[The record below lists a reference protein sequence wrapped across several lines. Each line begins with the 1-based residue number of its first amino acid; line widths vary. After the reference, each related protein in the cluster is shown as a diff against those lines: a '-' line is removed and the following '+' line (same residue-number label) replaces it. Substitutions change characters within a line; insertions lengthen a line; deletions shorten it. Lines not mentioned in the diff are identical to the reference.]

1 GRRTKDKGVSDE
13 TETRGNVP
21 RHVEWQVVKHNR
33 VDERRRRIEQECVPV
48 GRRIDYRL
56 CRDVRTCPRP
66 VFDNDLLSEP
76 LRQPLPHN
84 PAYSVSTAT
93 GRPADD
99 QSHWPR
105 RIGLRPCNSRHGG
118 QRGSTAGQMQ
128 KISAGKFHFEPPSLP
143 LFDHLVSAREQR
155 LGASMPSA
163 FAVGISGARK
173 QWRVCCQAPNTSLV
187 PVYDRI
193 TFFGNSALRIS

>member
-33 VDERRRRIEQECVPV
+33 VDERRRRIEQQCVPV

-66 VFDNDLLSEP
+66 VFDNDLLTEP

-84 PAYSVSTAT
+84 PAYSVSTAA

-99 QSHWPR
+99 QPH
-105 RIGLRPCNSRHGG
+105 RPCRIVLRSRQPRNYR
-118 QRGSTAGQMQ
+118 QRGSACGQMQ
-128 KISAGKFHFEPPSLP
+128 KISAGKFHLNLP
-143 LFDHLVSAREQR
+143 LPSHHSITSSARASSVV
-155 LGASMPSA
+155 GISMPSI
-163 FAVGISGARK
+163 FAV
-173 QWRVCCQAPNTSLV
+173 CELM
-187 PVYDRI
+187 
-193 TFFGNSALRIS
+193 